1 MDAKKSVLSGMRPSG
16 KLHLGN
22 YLGALRNWERLQND
36 YRCFYFVADWH
47 ALTSD
52 YADTS
57 EIKQNVLE
65 MGIDWLACGLD
76 PEKSTLFIQSR
87 VPEHAELHLLLSMI
101 TPLPWLER
109 VPSYKEQ
116 RQEIK
121 DKDLETYG
129 FLGYPLL
136 QAADIIIYKAD
147 FVPVGIDQAPHVE
160 MTREIARRF
169 NSLYKTAVFPEPAVL
184 LTEIPKLMGT
194 DGRKMSKS
202 YNNSIYLSDSPSV
215 VAGKLKTM
223 VTDPRRVRRTDPGNP
238 EVCPVFS
245 LHQVFS
251 SEGDRA
257 EVEAGC
263 RSAAIGCI
271 GCKEILTRNLN
282 AQMGPIYERRSRLA
296 QNPGQIVEVL
306 ENGSARARLA
316 AAGTLAEVREAMKI
330 A

>member
-1 MDAKKSVLSGMRPSG
+1 MEKKRVLSGMRPSG

-22 YLGALRNWERLQND
+22 FLGALSNWNDLQQD
-36 YRCFYFVADWH
+36 YQCFFFIADWH

-57 EIKQNVLE
+57 EIKSNIVE

-129 FLGYPLL
+129 FLGYPVL

-160 MTREIARRF
+160 MTREIVRRF
-169 NSLYKTAVFPEPAVL
+169 NNLYKKTVFSEPAVL
-184 LTEIPKLMGT
+184 LTEVPKLAGT

-202 YNNSIYLSDSPSV
+202 YNNAIYLSNPPKV
-215 VAGKLKTM
+215 IEGKLKTM
-223 VTDPRRVRRTDPGNP
+223 MTDPQRVRRTDPGNP
-238 EVCPVFS
+238 DVCPVFS
-245 LHQVFS
+245 LHKIFS
-251 SEGDRA
+251 SDEERA
-257 EVEAGC
+257 NIDPAC
-263 RSAAIGCI
+263 RTAAIGCI
-271 GCKEILTRNLN
+271 DCKEILAKNLL
-282 AQMGPIYERRSRLA
+282 ARMSPVYEKRTRLA
-296 QNPGQIVEVL
+296 EKPSDVLEIL
-306 ENGSARARLA
+306 ENGSQRARQVA
-316 AAGTLAEVREAMKI
+316 ARTLAEAREAMKI
-330 A
+330 D

>member
-1 MDAKKSVLSGMRPSG
+1 MEKRVLSGMRPSG

-22 YLGALRNWERLQND
+22 FLGALSNWRNLQQE
-36 YRCFYFVADWH
+36 YHCFFFIADWH

-57 EIKQNVLE
+57 EIKNNILE

-87 VPEHAELHLLLSMI
+87 VPEHAELHLLLSMV

-129 FLGYPLL
+129 FLGYPVL

-147 FVPVGIDQAPHVE
+147 FVPVGIDQVPHVE
-160 MTREIARRF
+160 ITREIARRF
-169 NSLYKTAVFPEPAVL
+169 NNLYKKAVFPEPAVL
-184 LTEIPKLMGT
+184 LTEVPKLVGT

-202 YNNSIYLSDSPSV
+202 YNNAIYLSDPPKV

-223 VTDPRRVRRTDPGNP
+223 VTDPQRVRRTDPGNP

-245 LHQVFS
+245 LHKVFS
-251 SEGDRA
+251 SNEERA
-257 EVEAGC
+257 RIDPAC
-263 RSAAIGCI
+263 RTAAIGCI
-271 GCKEILTRNLN
+271 DCKEILAKNLISWMN
-282 AQMGPIYERRSRLA
+282 PIYENR
-296 QNPGQIVEVL
+296 GQ
-306 ENGSARARLA
+306 
-316 AAGTLAEVREAMKI
+316 LAEKPSAVLDIFESGSKKARQVASQTMAEAKEAMKI
-330 A
+330 D

>member
-1 MDAKKSVLSGMRPSG
+1 MEKRVLSGMRPSG

-22 YLGALRNWERLQND
+22 FLGALSNWRNLQQE
-36 YRCFYFVADWH
+36 YHCFFFIADWH

-57 EIKQNVLE
+57 EIKNNILE

-87 VPEHAELHLLLSMI
+87 VPEHAELHLLLSMV

-129 FLGYPLL
+129 FLGYPVL

-147 FVPVGIDQAPHVE
+147 FVPVGIDQVPHVE
-160 MTREIARRF
+160 ITREIARRF
-169 NSLYKTAVFPEPAVL
+169 NNLYKKAVFPEPAVL
-184 LTEIPKLMGT
+184 LTEVPKLVGT

-202 YNNSIYLSDSPSV
+202 YNNAIYLSDPPKV

-223 VTDPRRVRRTDPGNP
+223 VTDPQRVRRTDPGNP

-245 LHQVFS
+245 LHKVFS
-251 SEGDRA
+251 SNEERTRIDPA
-257 EVEAGC
+257 C
-263 RSAAIGCI
+263 RTAAIGCI
-271 GCKEILTRNLN
+271 DCKEILAKNLISWMN
-282 AQMGPIYERRSRLA
+282 PIYENR
-296 QNPGQIVEVL
+296 GQ
-306 ENGSARARLA
+306 
-316 AAGTLAEVREAMKI
+316 LAEKPSAVLDIFESGSKKARQVASQTMAEAKEAMKI
-330 A
+330 D

>member
-1 MDAKKSVLSGMRPSG
+1 MEKRVLSGMRPSG

-22 YLGALRNWERLQND
+22 FLGALSNWRNLQQE
-36 YRCFYFVADWH
+36 YHCFFFIADWH

-57 EIKQNVLE
+57 EIKNNILE

-87 VPEHAELHLLLSMI
+87 VPEHAELYLLLSMV

-129 FLGYPLL
+129 FLGYPVL

-147 FVPVGIDQAPHVE
+147 FVPVGIDQVPHVE
-160 MTREIARRF
+160 ITREIARRF
-169 NSLYKTAVFPEPAVL
+169 NNLYKKAVFPEPAVL
-184 LTEIPKLMGT
+184 LTEVPKLVGT

-202 YNNSIYLSDSPSV
+202 YNNAIYLSDPPKV

-223 VTDPRRVRRTDPGNP
+223 VTDPQRVRRTDPGNP

-245 LHQVFS
+245 LHKVFS
-251 SEGDRA
+251 SNEERA
-257 EVEAGC
+257 RIDPAC
-263 RSAAIGCI
+263 RTAAIGCI
-271 GCKEILTRNLN
+271 DCKEILAKNLISWMN
-282 AQMGPIYERRSRLA
+282 PIYEKR
-296 QNPGQIVEVL
+296 GQ
-306 ENGSARARLA
+306 
-316 AAGTLAEVREAMKI
+316 LAEKPSAVLDIFESGSKKARQVASQTMAEAKEAMKI
-330 A
+330 D